1 MVVVVMTDNK
11 QFGRFKLI
19 GKNKL
24 YHILDLSKTD
34 GTHILTGEET
44 VEILNS
50 QEEKIKELEQFLYD
64 TRQYTFQQLADQL
77 VKDTIQLRNLLKEAE
92 DEIERLKESN
102 RGLLESIVEHE
113 SED

>member
-1 MVVVVMTDNK
+1 MTK
-11 QFGRFKLI
+11 RFKLI
-19 GKNKL
+19 GKKNGL
-24 YHILDLSKTD
+24 YHVLDLKRQ
-34 GTHILTGEET
+34 GKHILTGEET
-44 VEILNS
+44 VQILNS
-50 QEEKIKELEQFLYD
+50 QDERIKELEQFLYD

>member
-1 MVVVVMTDNK
+1 MSE
-11 QFGRFKLI
+11 RFKLI
-19 GKNKL
+19 DKKNGL
-24 YHILDLSKTD
+24 YHVLDLKRQ
-34 GTHILTGEET
+34 GKHILTGEET
-44 VEILNS
+44 VQILNS
-50 QEEKIKELEQFLYD
+50 QDERIKELEQFLYD